1 MSTTNTIGVTIWT
14 GATTWCSTIVALGVP
29 EVATPHHTA
38 CQMDLPKSKILG
50 TTSKVHRT
58 FRKRRER
65 EKEMGGEGRKIWRE
79 ER

>member
-14 GATTWCSTIVALGVP
+14 GATTWCSTIVALGVSA
-29 EVATPHHTA
+29 VATPHHAA

-65 EKEMGGEGRKIWRE
+65 EKEMGGEGSKIWRE